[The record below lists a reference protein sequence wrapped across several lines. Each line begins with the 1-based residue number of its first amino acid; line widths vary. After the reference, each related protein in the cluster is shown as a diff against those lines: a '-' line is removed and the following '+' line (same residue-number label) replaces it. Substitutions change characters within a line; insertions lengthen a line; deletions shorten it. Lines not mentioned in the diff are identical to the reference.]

1 MPVKILPASEK
12 EINEFLVTPSIKIS
26 TKHVIP
32 SISGNPHMAFFY
44 ETAQEDQAAKDRA
57 LIEQNDQMDK
67 LIEIARE
74 VAKDKNYNILKNIA
88 QREIY
93 LFTQYNLS
101 KADAT
106 TVQTLLTSE
115 MRPVLMGA

>member
-12 EINEFLVTPSIKIS
+12 EVNEFLVTPGIKIS

-44 ETAQEDQAAKDRA
+44 ETSQEDQAAKDRA
-57 LIEQNDQMDK
+57 IVEQNDQMDK
-67 LIEIARE
+67 LIEVARD
-74 VAKDKNYNILKNIA
+74 VAKDKNYSILKSID

-93 LFTQYNLS
+93 LFTQYNLA
-101 KADAT
+101 KADAA
-106 TVQTLLTSE
+106 TVRTLLTPE
-115 MRPVLMGA
+115 MHSVLMGA